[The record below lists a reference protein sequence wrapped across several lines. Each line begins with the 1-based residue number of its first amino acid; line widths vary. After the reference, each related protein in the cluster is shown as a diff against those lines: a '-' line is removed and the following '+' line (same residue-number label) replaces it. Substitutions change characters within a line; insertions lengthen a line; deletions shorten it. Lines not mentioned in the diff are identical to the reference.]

1 MKTVSIP
8 FATTALFAATSAFAQ
23 SAPADDQPF
32 DSSQDIVVT
41 ASGYEQRIAEAP
53 ASISVLTREQ
63 LETRPF
69 TSLTDAVRNVEG
81 VSVVGGDPNATD
93 IVIRGLPGEYTLIML
108 DGRRQTT
115 RETMNR
121 GTGGV
126 QANLIPPLAAIERI
140 EVVRGPMSS
149 LYGSDA
155 MGGVVNIITRKVPE
169 RLSATATVGGI
180 VQEDGRYGNT
190 ALANF
195 WIGAPIAGDTVG
207 IQLYGGIN
215 NRAEDDIYYATALTG
230 GANRA
235 HNRNINGKISAI
247 LAPGQ
252 NLTLEGGYNHFAYR
266 ETPGKSGGVSLME
279 ETHRR
284 NYQALTWN
292 GDFGGAK
299 THLSAY
305 REQERYV
312 AETNNVGAA
321 RPDLVNWTIDGMVT
335 VPMGTWNTLNVGG
348 QYIHTKLTGIA
359 LQDSIPSFINPDTV
373 TRKSWSLFAEDQ
385 LEPVDGLIITG
396 GARLDHSDQFGSHF
410 TPRAYVNYT
419 MTPGLTLR
427 GGIARGFK
435 APTIRQSVGGY
446 CMTTGGS
453 TPSVAGV
460 LCGNPDLKPE
470 VSTTK
475 EIGLRYDG
483 EGRLGLGVTLF
494 HTRFKN
500 KVVSF
505 ITDQFAPWLPQV
517 PPPTGRWLYIY
528 DNVDKVIIKGVEVNG
543 TLPIGPGLLLN
554 ANYTYTDSKRRGGT
568 EPAFDGSSLD
578 GKPLDKTPKHMANA
592 RLDWKATDRISAY
605 ALASYSGKQYYAGF
619 RNGATKTRT
628 RDASTTFDVG
638 VNFTI
643 NQHFSLRAAV
653 LNLTDKIV
661 PVDTRGRTTGLD
673 GNWMVDE
680 GRRFWGTATVTF

>member
-1 MKTVSIP
+1 MKSVFTLL
-8 FATTALFAATSAFAQ
+8 ATTALAMTTNAFAQ
-23 SAPADDQPF
+23 SAPLDDAEAA
-32 DSSQDIVVT
+32 SQEIVIT
-41 ASGYEQRIAEAP
+41 AAGYEQRIAEAP
-53 ASISVLTREQ
+53 ASISVLSREQ

-69 TSLTDAVRNVEG
+69 TSLGDAVRNVEG
-81 VSVVGGDPNATD
+81 VSVVGSDPNTTD

-126 QANLIPPLAAIERI
+126 QANLIPPLTAIERI

-155 MGGVVNIITRKVPE
+155 MGGVVNIITRKVPD
-169 RLSATATVGGI
+169 RLSASVTLGGI

-190 ALANF
+190 TIGNF
-195 WIGAPIAGDTVG
+195 WIGAPVASDTVG
-207 IQLYGGIN
+207 IQVYGGIN

-230 GANRA
+230 GANRVR
-235 HNRNINGKISAI
+235 NRNINGKISAI
-247 LAPGQ
+247 LVPGQ
-252 NLTLEGGYNHFAYR
+252 DLTLEGGYNYFGYR
-266 ETPGKSGGVSLME
+266 ETPGKSGGVSLLV

-299 THLSAY
+299 AHVSAY
-305 REQERYV
+305 REQEKYV
-312 AETNNVGAA
+312 AETNGVASS
-321 RPDLVNWTIDGMVT
+321 RPDLVNWTVDGMVT
-335 VPMGTWNTLNVGG
+335 LPMGTWNTLNVGG
-348 QYIHTKLTGIA
+348 QYIRAKVTGIA
-359 LQDSIPSFINPDTV
+359 TQDAVPSFVNPNTV
-373 TRKSWSLFAEDQ
+373 TRDSWSLFAEDQ
-385 LEPVDGLIITG
+385 LRPVDGLIVTG

-419 MTPGLTLR
+419 VTPGLTLR

-435 APTIRQSVGGY
+435 APTIRQSVEGY

-483 EGRLGLGVTLF
+483 EGKLGLGVTLF
-494 HTRFKN
+494 HTNFKN

-505 ITDQFAPWLPQV
+505 ITDELVAWLPQS
-517 PPPTGRWLYIY
+517 PPPAGRWLYIY
-528 DNVDKVIIKGVEVNG
+528 DNVDRVTIKGVEVNG
-543 TLPIGPGLLLN
+543 TLPIMRELLLT

-578 GKPLDKTPKHMANA
+578 GRPLDKTPKHMANV
-592 RLDWKATDRISAY
+592 RLDWQITDQVGAY
-605 ALASYSGKQYYAGF
+605 GLAYYTGKQYWAGF
-619 RNGATKTRT
+619 RNGAMNTRT
-628 RDASTTFDVG
+628 REASTTFDLG
-638 VNFTI
+638 IDFAI
-643 NQHFSLRAAV
+643 NEHFSLKAAV
-653 LNLTDKIV
+653 LNITDKIV

-680 GRRFWGTATVTF
+680 GRRFWGTATISF